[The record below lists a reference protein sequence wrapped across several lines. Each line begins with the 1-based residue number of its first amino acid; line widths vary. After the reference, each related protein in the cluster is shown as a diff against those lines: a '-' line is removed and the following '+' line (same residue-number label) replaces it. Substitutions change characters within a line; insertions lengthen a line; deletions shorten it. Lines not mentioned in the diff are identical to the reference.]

1 MDLSLC
7 KMESTLGPSDQQDE
21 MKPDDT
27 DLRPSA
33 VTSHTEAVQALR
45 RYLLRKMSSEG
56 KGENCRK
63 F

>member
-7 KMESTLGPSDQQDE
+7 KMESTLGPSSDQQDA

-56 KGENCRK
+56 K
-63 F
+63 

>member
-56 KGENCRK
+56 K
-63 F
+63 